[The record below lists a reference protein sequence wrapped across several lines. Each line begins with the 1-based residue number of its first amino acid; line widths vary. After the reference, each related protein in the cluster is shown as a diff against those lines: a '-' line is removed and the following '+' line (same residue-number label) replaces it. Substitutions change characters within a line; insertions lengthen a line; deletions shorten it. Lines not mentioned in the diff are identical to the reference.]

1 MKTIANEIKVVSFN
15 DKEVERQ
22 ITLNLV
28 RKVAGGMEAAGDV
41 YAPNGEKT
49 GFYRYQ
55 SRYEYPVFFNNKGRR
70 LYGGNP
76 INVAIKE
83 VVHAWAASVNAANAA
98 KKIVAMATAPVAE
111 KAPEPTE
118 ATPIKET
125 KKEVKRIDVNL
136 NEFSKEELID
146 VGFSSK
152 QADSIL
158 ERRKLE
164 GDLSSIKE
172 LLAVKGVG
180 HKTIEKVLSI
190 LRERA

>member
-41 YAPNGEKT
+41 YAPNGKKT

-98 KKIVAMATAPVAE
+98 KKAAAAPIVE
-111 KAPEPTE
+111 KAPEPVNDAPVE
-118 ATPIKET
+118 DP
-125 KKEVKRIDVNL
+125 KKEVKHTNVNI
-136 NEFSKEELID
+136 NELSKEEL
-146 VGFSSK
+146 VKLGFNAR
-152 QADSIL
+152 QADAIID
-158 ERRKLE
+158 RRQS
-164 GDLSSIKE
+164 GGINNTSE
-172 LLAVKGVG
+172 LLDVKGIG
-180 HKTIEKVLSI
+180 QKTLDKVLKN
-190 LRERA
+190 LKEVNAA

>member
-1 MKTIANEIKVVSFN
+1 MKTMVNEIKVISFN
-15 DKEVERQ
+15 EKKVERQ

-83 VVHAWAASVNAANAA
+83 VVHAWAASVNAAKKTE
-98 KKIVAMATAPVAE
+98 KKIAAAPIAE
-111 KAPEPTE
+111 KAPEPVKD
-118 ATPIKET
+118 APVADP
-125 KKEVKRIDVNL
+125 KKEVKHTNVNI
-136 NEFSKEELID
+136 NELSKEEL
-146 VGFSSK
+146 VKLGFNAR
-152 QADSIL
+152 QADAIIN
-158 ERRKLE
+158 RRQS
-164 GDLSSIKE
+164 GGINNTSE
-172 LLAVKGVG
+172 LLDVKGIG
-180 HKTIEKVLSI
+180 QKTLDKVLKN
-190 LRERA
+190 LKEVNAA

>member
-1 MKTIANEIKVVSFN
+1 MKTIANESKVVSFN

-41 YAPNGEKT
+41 YAPNGKKT

-98 KKIVAMATAPVAE
+98 KKAAAAPIVE
-111 KAPEPTE
+111 KAPEPVNDAPVE
-118 ATPIKET
+118 DP
-125 KKEVKRIDVNL
+125 KKEVKHTNVNI
-136 NEFSKEELID
+136 NELSKEEL
-146 VGFSSK
+146 VKLGFNAR
-152 QADSIL
+152 QADAIID
-158 ERRKLE
+158 RRQS
-164 GDLSSIKE
+164 GGINNTSE
-172 LLAVKGVG
+172 LLDVKGIG
-180 HKTIEKVLSI
+180 QKTLDKVLKN
-190 LRERA
+190 LKEVNAA

>member
-22 ITLNLV
+22 ITLNLLV

-41 YAPNGEKT
+41 YAPNGKKT

-83 VVHAWAASVNAANAA
+83 VVHAWASSVNAANAA
-98 KKIVAMATAPVAE
+98 KKAAAAPIVE
-111 KAPEPTE
+111 KAPEPVNDAPVE
-118 ATPIKET
+118 DP
-125 KKEVKRIDVNL
+125 KKEVKHTNVNI
-136 NEFSKEELID
+136 NELSKEEL
-146 VGFSSK
+146 VKLGFNAR
-152 QADSIL
+152 QADAIID
-158 ERRKLE
+158 RRQS
-164 GDLSSIKE
+164 GGINNTSE
-172 LLAVKGVG
+172 LLDVKGIG
-180 HKTIEKVLSI
+180 QKTLDKVLKN
-190 LRERA
+190 LKEVNAA

>member
-1 MKTIANEIKVVSFN
+1 MKTMVNEIKVISFN
-15 DKEVERQ
+15 EKKVERQ

-41 YAPNGEKT
+41 YAPNGKKT

-83 VVHAWAASVNAANAA
+83 VVHAWAASVNAAKKAEKKVAA
-98 KKIVAMATAPVAE
+98 APITE
-111 KAPEPTE
+111 KAPEPVKD
-118 ATPIKET
+118 APVADP

-136 NEFSKEELID
+136 NEFSKEEL
-146 VGFSSK
+146 VKLGFNTR
-152 QADSIL
+152 QADAIID
-158 ERRKLE
+158 RRQS
-164 GDLSSIKE
+164 GGINNTSE
-172 LLAVKGVG
+172 LLDVKGIG
-180 HKTIEKVLSI
+180 QKTLDKVLKNFK
-190 LRERA
+190 EVNAA